1 MPAQWTAEIIG
12 NLHLY
17 GIKQISLAA
26 HMGVTPEYVSAI
38 LNGKREPKGAEQR
51 FRQAL
56 DELIAEREAADKT
69 A

>member
-17 GIKQISLAA
+17 RIKQIDLAA

-56 DELIAEREAADKT
+56 DQLISEREAVDKT